1 MGQQSPLILSPDGRI
16 QPMPECTLYSFHL
29 QGTIPSLSSLVFAVS
44 TAKQERPLFRESPN
58 LGYIHT
64 DMISFQ
70 L

>member
-1 MGQQSPLILSPDGRI
+1 MGQQSPLIPSPDGRI
-16 QPMPECTLYSFHL
+16 QPMPECTLYSFRL

>member
-1 MGQQSPLILSPDGRI
+1 MGQPFPLIPSPDRRT
-16 QPMPECTLYSFHL
+16 QPTPECTLYSFRL
-29 QGTIPSLSSLVFAVS
+29 WGIIPSLSSLVFAIN
-44 TAKQERPLFRESPN
+44 TAKQERPLFRESSN